1 MKRFIT
7 VVLAS
12 LMLLSIASCG
22 KKEEGTVPYTL
33 IISCDEILS
42 NMDSETFGIKEEK
55 KAIVPKDGKILEI
68 TAKCGE
74 GVNAFDLVV
83 ENLKAKKLH
92 FEGVDGYFNGIAN
105 IYAGDCGQFSGWLF
119 FINGNL
125 AELGASDTVGSSN
138 DIIEFRFIVDYNS
151 LF

>member
-55 KAIVPKDGKILEI
+55 KAVVPKDGKIL
-68 TAKCGE
+68 
-74 GVNAFDLVV
+74 
-83 ENLKAKKLH
+83 
-92 FEGVDGYFNGIAN
+92 
-105 IYAGDCGQFSGWLF
+105 
-119 FINGNL
+119 
-125 AELGASDTVGSSN
+125 
-138 DIIEFRFIVDYNS
+138 
-151 LF
+151 